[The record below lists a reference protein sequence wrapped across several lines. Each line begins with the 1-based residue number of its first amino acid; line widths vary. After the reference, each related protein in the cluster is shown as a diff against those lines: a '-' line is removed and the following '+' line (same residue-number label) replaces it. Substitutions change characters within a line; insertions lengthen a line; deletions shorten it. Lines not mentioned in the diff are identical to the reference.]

1 MHPATRLELAD
12 RGIEAAVAVLL
23 AHRVVSLQAQGLV
36 PNYEASM
43 NKLFATEL
51 AQRITRTGLRL
62 MGLFGVIEEGSK
74 WAALQGRF
82 TRMYRL
88 SVGSTIAGGTSE
100 VQRTIIATRGIG
112 LPRGD

>member
-1 MHPATRLELAD
+1 
-12 RGIEAAVAVLL
+12 VQL
-23 AHRVVSLQAQGLV
+23 AHRVVSLQARGLV

-51 AQRITRTGLRL
+51 AQRITRTAMRML
-62 MGLFGVIEEGSK
+62 GLFGLLEEGSA
-74 WAALQGRF
+74 WAPLNGRYP
-82 TRMYRL
+82 RMYKM

-100 VQRTIIATRGIG
+100 VQRTIIATRGVG